1 MRIAIF
7 SDTHIG
13 FGKGSAR
20 CDEAFDQAKEAF
32 ELALKENADLIL
44 LAGDLFNE
52 AIPSQEAWVQ
62 MFQLFG
68 LLRKEN

>member
-13 FGKGSAR
+13 FGKGTAR
-20 CDEAFDQAKEAF
+20 NEEAFEQAKQAF
-32 ELALKENADLIL
+32 ELAIKEKADLIL

-52 AIPSQEAWVQ
+52 ETPSQEA
-62 MFQLFG
+62 
-68 LLRKEN
+68 